1 MAYLL
6 QANFEFGETLLIY
19 LLRQQAIPGNAKR
32 LKQLL
37 LEANSLN
44 ILDLQMLLNHSRL
57 SPRAKAELRAA
68 IGDSSF

>member
-57 SPRAKAELRAA
+57 SPRAKA
-68 IGDSSF
+68 